1 LRLHSPGPR
10 ARRLGS
16 TILVWQLLL
25 GSTAAAIAVPA
36 AADAPEPAVEAPG
49 PQPLPVGGR
58 WGWFN
63 PATAPFIPVPEVAVD
78 PDSGTTFG
86 LLPTWVRTDE
96 NHQITRI
103 VAPDFLYNPYFGYG
117 GHARI
122 FDYPSEDQQWSAV
135 AGIQQRVQRGVD
147 LEYQYGRLRE
157 QRWSFNASVIYDRN
171 GTPRFY
177 GIGNDSPAIAETD
190 YTAQQ
195 ESLQTQIGLNL
206 SRILQLQ
213 YSALVRSV
221 DVLPGTLASIASIQ
235 TRFAHILGEGTTNEV
250 RNRISLIYDTRDSL
264 VVPSRGMQWVG
275 YGGLASRGGVFNDT
289 LYSEAGI
296 DGRGFWSIEPGTIL
310 AAHMALRYLPNTHR
324 LPFWALSGIGG
335 GDSDIGG
342 EQILRGYGAGRYYD
356 RDSFDTNIELRQ
368 KVASFETFSSHVDL
382 ELAPFVD
389 LGRVFAQAST
399 FPLTQLHPV
408 GGLGFRGI
416 ARPSVVGRVD
426 IGYGSSGVAVF
437 TGINYPF

>member
-1 LRLHSPGPR
+1 M
-10 ARRLGS
+10 
-16 TILVWQLLL
+16 
-25 GSTAAAIAVPA
+25 PA

-264 VVPSRGMQWVG
+264 VQ
-275 YGGLASRGGVFNDT
+275 RGGHRRARLLVHRT
-289 LYSEAGI
+289 RHHP
-296 DGRGFWSIEPGTIL
+296 GR
-310 AAHMALRYLPNTHR
+310 THGA
-324 LPFWALSGIGG
+324 ALSAQHP
-335 GDSDIGG
+335 SAA
-342 EQILRGYGAGRYYD
+342 ILGTERNRRWG
-356 RDSFDTNIELRQ
+356 Q
-368 KVASFETFSSHVDL
+368 
-382 ELAPFVD
+382 
-389 LGRVFAQAST
+389 
-399 FPLTQLHPV
+399 
-408 GGLGFRGI
+408 
-416 ARPSVVGRVD
+416 
-426 IGYGSSGVAVF
+426 
-437 TGINYPF
+437 